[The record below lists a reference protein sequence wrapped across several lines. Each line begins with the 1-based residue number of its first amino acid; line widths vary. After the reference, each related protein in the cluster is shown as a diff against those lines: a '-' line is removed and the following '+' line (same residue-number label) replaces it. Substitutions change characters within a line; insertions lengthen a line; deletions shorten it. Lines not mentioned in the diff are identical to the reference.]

1 MNRRKSILCL
11 LLNLACAAAGAEQS
25 ASRLTPADIPAT
37 TPELRYLISALLT
50 GAEPPPNLSKAL
62 ERPGSMPMLSAD
74 PGVPLKA
81 SAARALGA
89 RGPSAAVALPFLMQ
103 ELHALVEVFLKEGR
117 SVNAPRTSLQ
127 EEAASAIG
135 KIGGFEALEQAL
147 AQARGHYRNYIYTA
161 IAETGDSRASDLLL
175 DLIDKEPLTIGGTG
189 AAAAI
194 ALGRLREP
202 RAVAPLLK
210 HLREGGLLS
219 RDVAMRVLGEIGDP
233 RAIEPLIEHISKT
246 RLPGPRETAGQALA
260 KLTGQSF
267 GRDKKAWKDWW
278 EREGRA
284 RSTMSPGPA
293 VGLSVPTDATETTA
307 TTTRHQVSITTG
319 AGTISAVVLTNTRA
333 RTYNDPNRPPMT
345 PNQCDLAPTDAG
357 VLWKVLLE
365 GVAIPAKEA
374 TLVDE
379 HGQAFQQLCWSS
391 SGAVYALD
399 AAGKSTGGGPR
410 TEFLAA
416 GPHSPRQLTLKV
428 GETPTTI
435 VLSKTPDVSGIK

>member
-1 MNRRKSILCL
+1 VNRLKSILCV

-37 TPELRYLISALLT
+37 APELRYLINVLLT
-50 GAEPPPNLSKAL
+50 GAEKPPNLSKELAW
-62 ERPGSMPMLSAD
+62 PGSMPVLSAD

-103 ELHALVEVFLKEGR
+103 ELDALVEVFLKEGR
-117 SVNAPRTSLQ
+117 GVNAPRTSLQ

-135 KIGGFEALEQAL
+135 RIGGFEALEQAL

-161 IAETGDSRASDLLL
+161 MAETGEPRATDLLL
-175 DLIDKEPLTIGGTG
+175 SLVDKEPLSIGGTG
-189 AAAAI
+189 ATAAI

-202 RAVAPLLK
+202 RAVDPLLK

-219 RDVAMRVLGEIGDP
+219 RDIAMRVLGEIGDP

-267 GRDKKAWKDWW
+267 GRDKQAWKDWW

-284 RSTMSPGPA
+284 RSVAPPPDLGHS
-293 VGLSVPTDATETTA
+293 SVPTVATETT
-307 TTTRHQVSITTG
+307 TRHRVSITTG

-333 RTYNDPNRPPMT
+333 RTYTDPNRPPMT

-374 TLVDE
+374 SLVDE